1 MANPKRKK
9 SKMKKRQMKAG
20 RPHIEIQAHY
30 CASCGKPVQP
40 HRVCKACGYYSKEQ
54 IITPKT
60 KKTS

>member
-1 MANPKRKK
+1 
-9 SKMKKRQMKAG
+9 MKKRQMKAG